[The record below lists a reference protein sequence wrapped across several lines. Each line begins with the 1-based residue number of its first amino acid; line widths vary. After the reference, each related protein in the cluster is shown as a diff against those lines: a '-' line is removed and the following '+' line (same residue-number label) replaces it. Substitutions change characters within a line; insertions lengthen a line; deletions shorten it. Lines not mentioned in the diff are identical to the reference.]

1 MGFII
6 PILLVFSLNLN
17 KMIHIKKLSQMKQEH
32 VLLDFRARLPYLF
45 PVDSDFIVDVF
56 EYLWIL

>member
-1 MGFII
+1 
-6 PILLVFSLNLN
+6 
-17 KMIHIKKLSQMKQEH
+17 MKQEH